1 MEIREIRLKP
11 GKEKS
16 IERRHPWVFSGA
28 LVPGHENLADGTVVH
43 LLNSEKKT
51 IATGFYSPSSIAV
64 RILYFGK
71 MVPDQDFFN
80 RSLAASFALRQ
91 QLGLTQNSGTNCYR
105 LSHGEGDG
113 FPGLVIDVYD
123 HTTVMQCHTP
133 GYLQCINMIAKAILQ
148 NGNGHIKFVYLKSKE
163 ILGQKQEIP
172 DGFIGEKGETAVIVL
187 ENGRKFKVDIATGQ
201 KTGFFLDQRDNR
213 NLLAH
218 FSQGKKVLNTF
229 SYSGGFSV
237 YALTAGATQVTSVDI
252 SQKAID
258 LCDANV
264 ALNGGG
270 HHQSV
275 VADVVDHIKE
285 VGNDY
290 DIIILDPP
298 AFAKH
303 LSARHKAVIGYKRIN
318 AEAIKRI
325 KKGGLIFTYS
335 CSQAV
340 DAVLFESTVCAAAIE
355 AGRNVR
361 ILHRMGQP
369 ADHPVSI
376 FHPEGNYLKGL
387 VIHVD

>member
-1 MEIREIRLKP
+1 MEIKEIRLKP

-28 LVPGHENLADGTVVH
+28 LVPGHEKLADGTVVH
-43 LLNSEKKT
+43 VLNNEKKT
-51 IATGFYSPSSIAV
+51 VATGFYSPSSIAV
-64 RILYFGK
+64 RILHFGK
-71 MVPDQDFFN
+71 IIPDSTFFD
-80 RSLAASFALRQ
+80 AALSSGFALRE
-91 QLGLTQNSGTNCYR
+91 QLGLVQNAHTNCYR

-113 FPGLVIDVYD
+113 FPGLVIDIYD
-123 HTTVMQCHTP
+123 HTAVIQCHTP
-133 GYLQCINMIAKAILQ
+133 GYLQFIDMIAQAIIK
-148 NGNGHIKFVYLKSKE
+148 NGREHIRFVYLKSKE

-172 DGFIGEKGETAVIVL
+172 DGFIGPAGETEIIVK
-187 ENGRKFKVDIATGQ
+187 ENGHQFKVNIATGQ
-201 KTGFFLDQRDNR
+201 KTGFFIDQRNNR
-213 NLLAH
+213 DLLAQ
-218 FSQGKKVLNTF
+218 FSKGKKVLNTF

-237 YALTAGATQVTSVDI
+237 YALTAGAQQVTSVDI

-258 LCDANV
+258 LCNINV

-270 HHQSV
+270 EHTSV

-290 DIIILDPP
+290 DIIVLDPP

-325 KKGGLIFTYS
+325 KKNGLIFTFS

-355 AGRNVR
+355 AGRDVK

-387 VIHVD
+387 VIHVA

>member
-1 MEIREIRLKP
+1 MEIKEIRLKP
-11 GKEKS
+11 GKERS

-28 LVPGHENLADGTVVH
+28 LMPGHEKLADGTVVH
-43 LLNSEKKT
+43 LLTPEKKVL
-51 IATGFYSPSSIAV
+51 ATGFYSPSSIAV
-64 RILYFGK
+64 RILHFGK
-71 MVPDQDFFN
+71 TVPDEFFFN
-80 RSLAASFALRQ
+80 NAISRCFELRN
-91 QLGLTQNSGTNCYR
+91 QLGLPKPGHTNCYR

-123 HTTVMQCHTP
+123 NTAVIQCHTP
-133 GYLQCINMIAKAILQ
+133 GYLQFIHLIQQAVLDGSQ
-148 NGNGHIKFVYLKSKE
+148 GNIRFVYLKSKE
-163 ILGQKQEIP
+163 ILGQKQEMP
-172 DGFIGEKGETAVIVL
+172 DGFIGENGNTEIIVL
-187 ENGRKFKVDIATGQ
+187 ENGRKFKVNIATGQ
-201 KTGFFLDQRDNR
+201 KTGFFIDQRNNR
-213 NLLAH
+213 DLLTQ
-218 FSQGKKVLNTF
+218 FCKNRKVLNTF

-237 YALTAGATQVTSVDI
+237 YALTAGASQVTSVDI

-258 LCDANV
+258 LCNANIE
-264 ALNGGG
+264 LNGGG
-270 HHQSV
+270 HHDAV
-275 VADVVDHIKE
+275 TADVVDYIKE

-318 AEAIKRI
+318 TEAIKRI
-325 KKGGLIFTYS
+325 KKNGFIFTFS

-340 DAVLFESTVCAAAIE
+340 DPALFESTVCAAAIE

-387 VIHVD
+387 IIHVE

>member
-1 MEIREIRLKP
+1 MEIKEIRLKP
-11 GKEKS
+11 GKERS

-28 LVPGHENLADGTVVH
+28 LVPGHENLPDGTVVH
-43 LLNSEKKT
+43 LLNSSKQV

-64 RILYFGK
+64 RILHFGK
-71 MVPDQDFFN
+71 MTPDQDFFD
-80 RSLAASFALRQ
+80 RALAACFSLRN
-91 QLGLTQNSGTNCYR
+91 QLGLVQNVHTNCYR

-113 FPGLVIDVYD
+113 FPGLVVDVYG
-123 HTTVMQCHTP
+123 HTAVVQCHIP
-133 GYLQCINMIAKAILQ
+133 GYLPCMHMIAKAI
-148 NGNGHIKFVYLKSKE
+148 IKNADGRIRFVYLKSKE
-163 ILGQKQEIP
+163 ILGQKQEMP
-172 DGFIGEKGETAVIVL
+172 DGFIGDSGETSLEVT

-201 KTGFFLDQRDNR
+201 KTGFFLDQRNNR
-213 NLLAH
+213 DLLAQY
-218 FSQGKKVLNTF
+218 SKGKKVLNTF

-252 SQKAID
+252 SKKAIE
-258 LCDANV
+258 LCDQNI

-270 HHQSV
+270 EHTSV
-275 VADVVDHIKE
+275 VADVVDYIKE

-290 DIIILDPP
+290 DIIVLDPP

-325 KKGGLIFTYS
+325 KKGGLIFTFS

-361 ILHRMGQP
+361 ILHRMSQP

-376 FHPEGNYLKGL
+376 FHPEGHYLKGL